1 MNVKNLCFY
10 TLLSV
15 ALTSSLSSCLGD
27 EEPKRETTEV
37 KRGERPTE
45 KQLHDLVGI
54 AAKQVADK
62 KSYAI
67 SPNTRHEVT
76 FNYDEKAIHYD
87 EAKDKV
93 SVSLTIRWKARKAL
107 ISDTKYDFEMRGE
120 LIIDLSYR
128 PDSYPAVFMPSYAND
143 VTKAVATD
151 GAATSTLSF
160 DLKKK

>member
-1 MNVKNLCFY
+1 M
-10 TLLSV
+10 
-15 ALTSSLSSCLGD
+15 
-27 EEPKRETTEV
+27 
-37 KRGERPTE
+37 
-45 KQLHDLVGI
+45 
-54 AAKQVADK
+54 
-62 KSYAI
+62 
-67 SPNTRHEVT
+67 T

>member
-1 MNVKNLCFY
+1 MNVKTFSLY
-10 TLLSV
+10 TLLAITLS
-15 ALTSSLSSCLGD
+15 SSLSSCLGD
-27 EEPKRETTEV
+27 EEPKRETTEI
-37 KRGERPTE
+37 KRGEHPTE
-45 KQLHDLVGI
+45 VQLRDLVGI

-67 SPNTRHEVT
+67 SPNTRHNVT

-93 SVSLTIRWKARKAL
+93 TVSLTIRWKARKA
-107 ISDTKYDFEMRGE
+107 IVSDTKYDFEMRGE

-128 PDSYPAVFMPSYAND
+128 PDSYPTVFMPNYAND
-143 VTKAVATD
+143 VVKEVAKD
-151 GAATSTLSF
+151 AAATSTLTL